1 MMTAGTGGFSG
12 SAAATGP
19 NAGYDPVMKF
29 KRKFRKEKNY
39 KKNPE
44 KILKNQTNYTNTK

>member
-19 NAGYDPVMKF
+19 NAGYDPVLGF
-29 KRKFRKEKNY
+29 KKKVQKEKKY

-44 KILKNQTNYTNTK
+44 KIQHNHPDFSNTK